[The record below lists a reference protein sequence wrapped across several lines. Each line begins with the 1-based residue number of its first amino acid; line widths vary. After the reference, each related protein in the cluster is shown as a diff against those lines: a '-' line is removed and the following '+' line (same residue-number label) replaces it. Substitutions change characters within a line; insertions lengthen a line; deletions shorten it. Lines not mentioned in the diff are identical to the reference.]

1 MGGIGNDQMHVAWVG
16 KNQTFAE
23 ADTKESGR
31 IDKEEWCNLVKY
43 NPSLLRNMT
52 LPYLLDITMSFPS
65 FLSHPDLED
74 SS

>member
-52 LPYLLDITMSFPS
+52 LPYLL
-65 FLSHPDLED
+65 
-74 SS
+74 